1 MAEGDVAPA
10 LAAAVGQTLPAAYL
24 DFLDGL
30 PSRPTLGEGYG
41 PILRDA
47 GLETTA
53 SDEALLV
60 PQGPAGAESGGTAA
74 TTQHEP
80 AGVAR

>member
-1 MAEGDVAPA
+1 MSGGKDLA
-10 LAAAVGQTLPAAYL
+10 LRLE
-24 DFLDGL
+24 D
-30 PSRPTLGEGYG
+30 EGYG

-60 PQGPAGAESGGTAA
+60 PQAPAGADDEAA
-74 TTQHEP
+74 PAARGHEP